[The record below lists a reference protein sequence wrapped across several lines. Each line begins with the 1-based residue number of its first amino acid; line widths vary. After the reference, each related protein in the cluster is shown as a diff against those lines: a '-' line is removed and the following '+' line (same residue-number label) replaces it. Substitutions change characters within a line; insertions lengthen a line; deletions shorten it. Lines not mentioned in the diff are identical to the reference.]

1 MTINEMI
8 AKLEA
13 IRAQHGDIEVMINES
28 DSAIRSINY
37 TNLRIAEDGEFP
49 DKWDMPEGFTFVEIG
64 Q

>member
-13 IRAQHGDIEVMINES
+13 IRTQHGDIEVMFIENNS
-28 DSAIRSINY
+28 LFRSISYCNP
-37 TNLRIAEDGEFP
+37 RVAEEDEFP
-49 DKWDMPEGFTFVEIG
+49 EDWDMPEGFTFVELG